1 MRSVEIRI
9 IQDDKN
15 VRLGVGSVI
24 ESINGISTSI
34 FNFCTLELPY
44 KNNQRRISS
53 IQRGRYQVKKRYSAK
68 YGYHFELLNVPDR
81 DKILIHV
88 ANFVRELLGCIA
100 VGKAHKH
107 IDNDGILDLTES
119 AKTLKKLNELMP
131 NQFELMIK

>member
-1 MRSVEIRI
+1 MRGIEIRI

-24 ESINGISTSI
+24 DDNNGISTSI

-44 KNNQRRISS
+44 KGNTKRISS
-53 IQRGRYQVKKRYSAK
+53 IPKGKYQVKKRYNAK
-68 YGYHFELLNVPDR
+68 YGYHFELLNVPER

-107 IDNDGILDLTES
+107 IDSDGIMDLTES
-119 AKTLKKLNELMP
+119 TKTLKKLNELMP